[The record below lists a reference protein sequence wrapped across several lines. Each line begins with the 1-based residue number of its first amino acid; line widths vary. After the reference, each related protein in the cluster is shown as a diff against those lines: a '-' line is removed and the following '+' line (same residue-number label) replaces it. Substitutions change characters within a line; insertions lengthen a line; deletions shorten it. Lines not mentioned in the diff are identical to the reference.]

1 MCKETSRRYSTCQ
14 STWRKRQCPHA
25 PGSMYQKRGASRCS
39 RNNTVCRSLPGKPK
53 VRKQHRHPQRSHRR
67 ADAGTGRTPCS
78 CPGLSPASPVSHWRA
93 QKLSARTSQPP
104 SLLLFCKDKAD
115 RNVGPVWIWKRP
127 TSPGRAFSPAV
138 KDRLGDHIQR
148 TDEPSSNEC
157 RRRARLGPGAEARPP
172 RCPRHRPRRRKHPSR
187 RASQEQHL

>member
-1 MCKETSRRYSTCQ
+1 MSARTHQGARIKN
-14 STWRKRQCPHA
+14 
-25 PGSMYQKRGASRCS
+25 GGASRCL

-157 RRRARLGPGAEARPP
+157 RRRARLGPGAEARP
-172 RCPRHRPRRRKHPSR
+172 RHCPRHRPRRWKHPSR